1 MKVDSNNAATGIE
14 PSPKKIRMESEDQ
27 DLLLIAKLSENAT
40 IPTRGSDKA
49 AGYDLYSAEVNQ
61 ILILCRIFSLSLFQ
75 DTSIPARGKGLV
87 KTDIQIKVP
96 HGTYGRV
103 APRSGLAWKHHIDI
117 GAGVVDEDYRGNVGK
132 FHYISVNVAFNI
144 CYCRCGDV

>member
-14 PSPKKIRMESEDQ
+14 PSPKKIRMESEDK

-61 ILILCRIFSLSLFQ
+61 ILILKLFYYLYSR
-75 DTSIPARGKGLV
+75 TLLFLLEE
-87 KTDIQIKVP
+87 
-96 HGTYGRV
+96 RV
-103 APRSGLAWKHHIDI
+103 
-117 GAGVVDEDYRGNVGK
+117 
-132 FHYISVNVAFNI
+132 
-144 CYCRCGDV
+144 